1 MRLIKTTAVSLLCAS
16 LLSLPAMAEPDANE
30 VALGAR
36 QGYMKMVVFNAKPL
50 FGMAKGKLD
59 YDADLASALAD
70 NLLQLSQMNT
80 ARMWPK
86 GSDGDAYL
94 ESDALP
100 GIWAD
105 DSDFKKREQAFK
117 DAVAE
122 LATAAAAGQPAL
134 RDKVG
139 GLGKSCKACHDDYRA
154 E

>member
-1 MRLIKTTAVSLLCAS
+1 MRLIKSTVVPLVCAS
-16 LLSLPAMAEPDANE
+16 LLSLPALAADPNE

-50 FGMAKGKLD
+50 FGMAKGKID
-59 YDADLASALAD
+59 YDADLAASLAD

-86 GSDGDAYL
+86 GSSGDDYL

-100 GIWAD
+100 EIWAD
-105 DSDFKKREQAFK
+105 GSDFSNREQAFK

-122 LATAAAAGQPAL
+122 LAAVAGEGQSAL
-134 RDKVG
+134 RGKAG
-139 GLGKSCKACHDDYRA
+139 GLGKACKACHDDFRA

>member
-1 MRLIKTTAVSLLCAS
+1 MRLIKSTVVSLVCAS
-16 LLSLPAMAEPDANE
+16 VLSLPALAADPNE
-30 VALGAR
+30 VAIGAR

-50 FGMAKGKLD
+50 FGMAKGKVD

-86 GSDGDAYL
+86 GSDGDEYL
-94 ESDALP
+94 ESNALP
-100 GIWAD
+100 EIWAD
-105 DSDFKKREQAFK
+105 GSDFKKREQAFK

-122 LATAAAAGQPAL
+122 LATAAGDGQSNL
-134 RDKVG
+134 RAKVA